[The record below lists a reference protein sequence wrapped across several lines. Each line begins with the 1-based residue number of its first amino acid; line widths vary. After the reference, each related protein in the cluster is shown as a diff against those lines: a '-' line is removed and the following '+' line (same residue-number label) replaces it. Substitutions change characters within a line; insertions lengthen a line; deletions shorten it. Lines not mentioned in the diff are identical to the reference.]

1 MSGEKSQSSL
11 LVLVTVVAIISVAW
25 VGNLFSQESQLS
37 RIFQSE
43 EFIKLAKFLD
53 ILKGISRNSLILAA
67 HRGTYTVAGRGESYI
82 CNGPTPPKLEEI
94 RYALSNETNSILN
107 NYLKNINFTEKV
119 LSYNVTPSTCADYPM
134 DESKL
139 SSGKN
144 DENFSVGSY
153 GSSVSVVTVENNV
166 TSKNDNFET
175 ITQNRFWFLYRKF
188 KQWSESSSLASDVCS
203 CVCSGVCNGCDQMVL
218 EKARKLL
225 ETTIGDKYVKCYF
238 QKNCCY
244 EEVVLYNG
252 PEYDGC
258 ITWENAKGCPLC
270 YLDRKSDLCIKKVSF
285 SEKTDEGTKVIKE
298 AEPKKIS
305 FSPGS
310 STENRAILKATFTC
324 IDEKYELS
332 VPPVGKR
339 NLLFSVDATIFLRS
353 LCIPVVIDTTGD
365 TTRDDTTG
373 TTGTTDTTG
382 TTGTTDTT
390 GTTRDTTRDDT
401 TGDTTGGTTSDTTG
415 V

>member
-53 ILKGISRNSLILAA
+53 VLKGISRNSLILAT

-119 LSYNVTPSTCADYPM
+119 LSYNVTPSTCVDYPM

-175 ITQNRFWFLYRKF
+175 IAQNRFWFLYRKF

-238 QKNCCY
+238 QKSCCY

-270 YLDRKSDLCIKKVSF
+270 YLNRKSDLCIKKVSF

-305 FSPGS
+305 FSPGTS
-310 STENRAILKATFTC
+310 KENRAVLKATFTC

-365 TTRDDTTG
+365 TTRDTTGETTSVTTGDTTH
-373 TTGTTDTTG
+373 
-382 TTGTTDTT
+382 
-390 GTTRDTTRDDT
+390 DTTRDT